1 VDNRSEGQRPWF
13 ARGLMISAYVLACVV
28 GSACRQAPAPTDYLP
43 SFSSQPPLKA
53 TGTQY
58 SFGVRPIR
66 NTKLLW
72 DTYAPLLREVN
83 ANLSSFQVTLESA
96 LTETTFDTKLRRG
109 ELDAALV
116 EPHRVLDLGP
126 CGYSVFARAGDRDK
140 LAGVIVARK
149 DLNIRRARDLRGQV
163 ICFSSPGAL
172 ASTMLVKVYL
182 KKAGLDSVR
191 HSEVR
196 HTGSSDSSLL
206 NLLAGDAAAA
216 GVSRSVWERF
226 VATKPDSANILQA
239 LWRTDEL
246 PGPALMVHSR
256 IPPEHVNELR
266 SAFVALSKS
275 EAGQRAL
282 AAAGLQS
289 FEVAESA
296 TYDSLWE
303 FLHEYQRLFG
313 EVPVLGGRR

>member
-1 VDNRSEGQRPWF
+1 
-13 ARGLMISAYVLACVV
+13 MISAFVLTCVV
-28 GSACRQAPAPTDYLP
+28 FSGCRVAPAPTDYLP
-43 SFSSQPPLKA
+43 SYSTEPPLRA
-53 TGTQY
+53 TGTEY

-66 NTKLLW
+66 DTKVLW
-72 DTYAPLLREVN
+72 DTYAPLIREVN
-83 ANLSSFQVTLESA
+83 ANLSSFKLTLESA

-126 CGYSVFARAGDRDK
+126 CGYAVFARAGDRDK
-140 LAGVIVARK
+140 LAGVIVARR
-149 DLNIRRARDLRGQV
+149 DLNIRRVRDLRGQV
-163 ICFSSPGAL
+163 FCFSSPGAL

-182 KKAGLDSVR
+182 KKAGLDLQR
-191 HSEVR
+191 HAEVR

-226 VATKPDSANILQA
+226 TAQKPESENALQA

-246 PGPALMVHSR
+246 PGPALMAHSR
-256 IPPEHVNELR
+256 IPPEHIAELR
-266 SAFVALSKS
+266 SAFVALSKT

-282 AAAGLQS
+282 SAAGLHS
-289 FEVAESA
+289 FQNAESA
-296 TYDSLWE
+296 SYDSLWE